1 MRKGKRA
8 AANKQPLWDE
18 ISAQLG
24 IEVDPTWYST
34 GSNVNASA
42 FETALRKIAERTGVP
57 PSFLNDSEQLVWR
70 MLHKS
75 QEAMVQAIQTVNNP
89 TIIYRLET
97 FLFLFVNAWELL
109 LKSYLIHTTG
119 KIEEIEVNGEEDKS
133 ISIRTSI
140 NKVFVQDENPIKQNL
155 IYLTDLRNQ
164 VAHKTVPIFPETV
177 SMLAQAGIFN
187 YERTLNQMFN
197 RSLNDRIPGG
207 MIFLVSSL
215 DPLNFSV
222 DHALLSKR
230 LTKEVAGILKEWE
243 GKVKQVVENTSD
255 SELSR
260 FALPITIKATSVNN
274 PKKADI
280 LIAFDPAKIE
290 NAILVERKINT
301 LDQYP
306 LSYSD
311 LLLEVKRRIPLAN
324 QNDVNKA
331 IAAQEIKQN
340 PIFAGY
346 SHRTKK
352 DEEQF
357 IKTGKLK
364 TSSTSIYNFHAVEAV
379 CKWITKQ
386 LSSSKSKS

>member
-1 MRKGKRA
+1 MGKGKRA
-8 AANKQPLWDE
+8 AANKQTLWDE
-18 ISAQLG
+18 ISVQLG

-34 GSNVNASA
+34 GSNVSASA

-97 FLFLFVNAWELL
+97 FLFLFANAWELL
-109 LKSYLIHTTG
+109 LKSFLVHSTG
-119 KIEEIEVNGEEDKS
+119 KIEEIEVTGEENKS
-133 ISIRTSI
+133 IPLRTCI
-140 NKVFVQDENPIKQNL
+140 NKVFVHDENPIKQNL
-155 IYLTDLRNQ
+155 KSLSDLRNQ

-187 YERTLNQMFN
+187 YEKMINQWFK

-207 MIFLVSSL
+207 MVFLVSSL
-215 DPLNFSV
+215 DPANFSV

-243 GKVKQVVENTSD
+243 GKVKQVIESTSE
-255 SELSR
+255 SELSN

-280 LIAFDPAKIE
+280 LIAFNPSNTE
-290 NAILVERKINT
+290 NAILVERKINI

-311 LLLEVKRRIPLAN
+311 MFIEVKRRITSAN

-331 IAAQEIKQN
+331 ISTQKIKQN
-340 PIFAGY
+340 PLLAGY

-352 DEEQF
+352 DEEIF
-357 IKTGKLK
+357 KTTGKLK
-364 TSSTSIYNFHAVEAV
+364 LSSNSIYNFQAVDAI
-379 CKWITKQ
+379 CKWIAEQ
-386 LSSSKSKS
+386 FKS